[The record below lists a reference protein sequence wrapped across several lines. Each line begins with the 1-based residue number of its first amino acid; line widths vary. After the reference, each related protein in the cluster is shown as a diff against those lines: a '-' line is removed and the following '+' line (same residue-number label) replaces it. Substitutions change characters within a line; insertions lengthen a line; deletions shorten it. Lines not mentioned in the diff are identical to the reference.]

1 MLFLRV
7 ELLEAWVYCRELGAL
22 SCHVECLDAWETV
35 AGGCL
40 VCRIVS
46 MCGMSLVIFLGDIL
60 KILSFPWI
68 ACGNTGNTLENTVFE
83 D

>member
-1 MLFLRV
+1 M
-7 ELLEAWVYCRELGAL
+7 YCRELGAL
-22 SCHVECLDAWETV
+22 SCHVECLDAWGTV

-46 MCGMSLVIFLGDIL
+46 MHGMSLVVVVFLGDFL

-68 ACGNTGNTLENTVFE
+68 ACGITGNTVENTI
-83 D
+83 

>member
-1 MLFLRV
+1 MLFLWV
-7 ELLEAWVYCRELGAL
+7 ELLEAWVHCRELGAL
-22 SCHVECLDAWETV
+22 SCHVECLDAWGTV

-46 MCGMSLVIFLGDIL
+46 MHRMSLVIFLGDIL

-68 ACGNTGNTLENTVFE
+68 ACGNTGNTRKHCI
-83 D
+83 